1 MPELPEVEVICKGI
15 IPHVQHARIT
25 AIHHSG
31 RPLRTA
37 IPIQEM
43 RANLLNIPVV
53 KIWRR
58 AKYIVFSFAN
68 DTSLIFHMGMSGRLI
83 VCPPATPP
91 AKHDHLL
98 FTLDSHLQL
107 RMNDTRRFGQV
118 LFLNKEKSCDLE
130 KTIFKNTGPEPFSE
144 ACNGE
149 YLHRRARSSSQPVKT
164 FLMNSQIIAGIGN
177 IYANESLFAA
187 GIHPAKPVSSLRL
200 SQWEKLI
207 KKIQAIL
214 LWAIDCGGST
224 INDYINA
231 SGKQGYFQANF
242 KIYGKKDTPC
252 VVCRTTIEKR
262 KIAGRASYFCPKC
275 QKI

>member
-15 IPHVQHARIT
+15 IPHVQQARIT
-25 AIHHSG
+25 AIHYSDK
-31 RPLRTA
+31 PLRTTV
-37 IPIQEM
+37 PIQEM
-43 RANLLNIPVV
+43 RGNLLNIPVV

-68 DTSLIFHMGMSGRLI
+68 NMTLIFHLGMSGRLTI
-83 VCPPATPP
+83 CPPEHPP

-118 LFLNKEKSCDLE
+118 LFLDREKSRDLE
-130 KTIFKNTGPEPFSE
+130 KTVFKNTGPEPFSA

-149 YLHRRARSSSQPVKT
+149 YLHHRARSSSQPVKT
-164 FLMNSQIIAGIGN
+164 FLMNAHIIAGIGN

-187 GIHPAKPVSSLRL
+187 GIHPATPVSSLRL
-200 SQWEKLI
+200 TQWEKLME
-207 KKIQAIL
+207 KIQAIL
-214 LWAIDCGGST
+214 KWAIGCGGST

-242 KIYGKKDTPC
+242 KIYGKEGTPC
-252 VVCRTTIEKR
+252 TVCSTLIEKR
-262 KIAGRASYFCPKC
+262 KIAGRASYFCPSC
-275 QKI
+275 QKS